1 MYENAL
7 CEPIVL
13 KDAIHGPPHQRRRL
27 CHPPPIARCCRA
39 GVCRKR
45 RFPHLAQRHCPGCRG
60 QPGAIYWHFKN
71 KADLFNAM
79 LERIT
84 LPMEEALQK
93 SGQVSGQDGLREL
106 VAAILDALRKIASD
120 KRTRQV
126 FEVATYKVEYVD
138 ELLAI
143 KARQI
148 KSHAD
153 VVCQMHHALQDA
165 CSRRN
170 LPLASPMAMSHGLHA
185 LVVGLI
191 HSWLLAPEVFDLVKT
206 AEVSIQIYLAGLGL
220 GLAST

>member
-1 MYENAL
+1 MLPSGCLPKKAFPAPRSTTL
-7 CEPIVL
+7 PRL
-13 KDAIHGPPHQRRRL
+13 QGP
-27 CHPPPIARCCRA
+27 A
-39 GVCRKR
+39 G
-45 RFPHLAQRHCPGCRG
+45 
-60 QPGAIYWHFKN
+60 GAIYWHFKN